1 MANRLAKSTTLATFQ
16 RLPKRRKGTP
26 HSKIIAIAMQPIHNP
41 SGDGFDFEQYNLHA
55 TKGWRRA

>member
-1 MANRLAKSTTLATFQ
+1 MANRLTKSAITATFQ

-26 HSKIIAIAMQPIHNP
+26 YSKIIAIAVQPIHNS
-41 SGDGFDFEQYNLHA
+41 SGDGFDFEHYNLHA